1 MGGVTPFDPEWV
13 PTIYRGVIPREAV
26 NREILAY
33 DHQAKAPVWFAVNDP
48 SVPVEPALLVW
59 RVDGN
64 GVRLTDRPVME
75 VLLTHEWREHIAGI
89 PPEDRRPPDFAAR
102 PTTVVPAPPI
112 TTPVQPAP
120 PVQTQPTLPQ
130 KSAPPPP
137 VLVDKSVGISR
148 PPRFSPAQ
156 TPPTLPQKPAPRR
169 PVLVDKSVGIT
180 RPPQLSPNAVNPARP
195 VLAERGPLPGSRR
208 VGGGQRVN
216 ATLNRAGELGIG
228 VATGVRS
235 GAQQLGRVV
244 VRRKQMGNQQNQMG
258 NQQNRKKGGKIF

>member
-89 PPEDRRPPDFAAR
+89 PPEDRRPLDFAAR
-102 PTTVVPAPPI
+102 PTTVVPTPPI
-112 TTPVQPAP
+112 TTPVQAAP
-120 PVQTQPTLPQ
+120 PVQTQPTLPL
-130 KSAPPPP
+130 KPAPSPP
-137 VLVDKSVGISR
+137 VLVDKSVG
-148 PPRFSPAQ
+148 
-156 TPPTLPQKPAPRR
+156 
-169 PVLVDKSVGIT
+169 VT

-258 NQQNRKKGGKIF
+258 KQQNRKKGGKTF